1 MHWNPSHF
9 TQAATTGLWESR
21 KEELK
26 WEKMENLL
34 TCGKLRTAGVTSS
47 VEEEAEGPE
56 DMVHAKVKD
65 DQKSFAWVNSLA
77 ASIIT
82 T

>member
-9 TQAATTGLWESR
+9 TQAATTALWESG
-21 KEELK
+21 KEELN
-26 WEKMENLL
+26 WEKMENLV
-34 TCGKLRTAGVTSS
+34 TCGKLRTAGITSS
-47 VEEEAEGPE
+47 VEEEAAGPE